1 MKAAQFDYVSPASI
15 DQALGALKAV
25 GDRAKPIAGS
35 QSLGPML
42 NLRLT
47 RPQTVVDLSKLAE
60 LQTVTKQ
67 QNDLRVG
74 ASVTHA
80 QIEDGA
86 FDLLR
91 GHPVQM
97 VASRIAYRS
106 VRNRGTLGGSLAHA
120 DPAADWVLAC
130 AALDARI
137 EVQSASG
144 TRLVSMSDFMI
155 AAYTTVLAADEMIV
169 AVHFPDVSSRA
180 RWGYQKF
187 CRKTGEFAHASCA
200 TYIDPES
207 KIARIVV
214 GALDGAPCALGA
226 LAVKVAAQ
234 GLEGFDE
241 AAVESSL
248 QQTLPQ
254 QDDIARQM
262 FVQVVLRC
270 VRQAFGVQR

>member
-1 MKAAQFDYVSPASI
+1 MKAAQFDYVCADSVE
-15 DQALGALKAV
+15 QALGVLQAV

-47 RPQTVVDLSKLAE
+47 RPHTVVDLSKLSE
-60 LQTVTKQ
+60 MQTVTTH
-67 QNDLRVG
+67 QNTLRVG

-80 QIEDGA
+80 QIEDGV
-86 FDLLR
+86 FELLR

-137 EVQSASG
+137 EVQSTSG
-144 TRLVSMSDFMI
+144 TRLVSMSDFML
-155 AAYTTVLAADEMIV
+155 AAYTTVLAADEIIT
-169 AVHFPDVSSRA
+169 AVHFPEVSPRA

-200 TYIDPES
+200 TYIDPAS

-214 GALDGAPCALGA
+214 GALDGAPSVLSA
-226 LAVKVAAQ
+226 LAVQVAAQ

-241 AAVESSL
+241 AAVEASL
-248 QQTLPQ
+248 QQELPQ

-270 VRQAFGVQR
+270 VKQAFGVQR

>member
-1 MKAAQFDYVSPASI
+1 MKAAQFDYVCADSVKH
-15 DQALGALKAV
+15 ALGLLETI

-60 LQTVTKQ
+60 MQTVGKH
-67 QNDLRVG
+67 QNSLRVG

-80 QIEDGA
+80 QIEDGV
-86 FDLLR
+86 FELLR

-137 EVQSASG
+137 EVQSTAG
-144 TRLVSMSDFMI
+144 TRLMSMSDFML
-155 AAYTTVLAADEMIV
+155 AAYTTALAADEIIT
-169 AVHFPDVSSRA
+169 AVHFPEVSSRA

-207 KIARIVV
+207 KVARIVL

-241 AAVESSL
+241 ATVKASL

-270 VRQAFGVQR
+270 VQQAFGVPR

>member
-1 MKAAQFDYVSPASI
+1 MKAAQFDYVSAESVE
-15 DQALGALKAV
+15 QALGVLHGV

-47 RPQTVVDLSKLAE
+47 RPQTVVDLSKLSE
-60 LQTVTKQ
+60 LQTVTKH
-67 QNDLRVG
+67 QNVLRVG
-74 ASVTHA
+74 ASITHA
-80 QIEDGA
+80 QIEDGV
-86 FDLLR
+86 FELLR

-137 EVQSASG
+137 EVCSTSG
-144 TRLVSMSDFMI
+144 TRLVSMSDFML
-155 AAYTTVLAADEMIV
+155 AAYTTVLTADEIIT
-169 AVHFPDVSSRA
+169 AVHFPEVSPHA

-200 TYIDPES
+200 TYIDPVS

-214 GALDGAPCALGA
+214 GALDGAPSVLSA
-226 LAVKVAAQ
+226 LAVQVASQ
-234 GLEGFDE
+234 GLDGFDE
-241 AAVESSL
+241 AVVEAFL
-248 QQTLPQ
+248 QKELPQ

-270 VRQAFGVQR
+270 VQQAFGVQR

>member
-1 MKAAQFDYVSPASI
+1 MKAAQFEYVSANSVE
-15 DQALGALKAV
+15 QALSVLQAG
-25 GDRAKPIAGS
+25 GERAKPIAGS

-60 LQTVTKQ
+60 MQTVTQ
-67 QNDLRVG
+67 HRNTLRVG
-74 ASVTHA
+74 ASITHA
-80 QIEDGA
+80 QIEDGVYE
-86 FDLLR
+86 LIR
-91 GHPVQM
+91 NHPVQM

-144 TRLVSMSDFMI
+144 TKLVSISDFMI
-155 AAYTTVLAADEMIV
+155 AAYTTVLAADDIIT
-169 AVHFPDVSSRA
+169 AVHFPEVSSRA

-200 TYIDPES
+200 TYIDPAS
-207 KIARIVV
+207 KVARIVV
-214 GALDGAPCALGA
+214 GALDGAPCVLST
-226 LAVKVAAQ
+226 LSVSVAAH

-241 AAVESSL
+241 AAVQASL
-248 QQTLPQ
+248 QQMLPQ
-254 QDDIARQM
+254 QDDITRQM

-270 VRQAFGVQR
+270 VHQAFGVQR

>member
-1 MKAAQFDYVSPASI
+1 MKAAQFDYVSADSI
-15 DQALGALKAV
+15 EQALGVLQSV

-47 RPQTVVDLSKLAE
+47 RPQTVVDVSKLAE
-60 LQTVTKQ
+60 MRTVTTH
-67 QNDLRVG
+67 QNTLRVG

-80 QIEDGA
+80 QIEDGD
-86 FDLLR
+86 FEILR

-137 EVQSASG
+137 EVQSTSG
-144 TRLVSMSDFMI
+144 TRLVSMSDFMV
-155 AAYTTVLAADEMIV
+155 AAYTTVLAVNEIIT
-169 AVHFPDVSSRA
+169 AVHFPVVSSRA

-200 TYIDPES
+200 TYIDPAS
-207 KIARIVV
+207 KVSRIVV
-214 GALDGAPCALGA
+214 GALDGAPSVLSA

-241 AAVESSL
+241 EAVQASL
-248 QQTLPQ
+248 QQVLPQ

-270 VRQAFGVQR
+270 VHQAFGVQR

>member
-1 MKAAQFDYVSPASI
+1 MKAAQFDYVSAASVE
-15 DQALGALKAV
+15 QALGLLKTV

-47 RPQTVVDLSKLAE
+47 RPQTVVDLSKLPE
-60 LQTVTKQ
+60 MQTVTRH
-67 QNDLRVG
+67 QNALRVG

-80 QIEDGA
+80 QIEDGV
-86 FDLLR
+86 FELLR

-130 AALDARI
+130 AALDAQI
-137 EVQSASG
+137 EIRSSSG
-144 TRLVSMSDFMI
+144 TRLVSMLDFMV
-155 AAYTTVLAADEMIV
+155 AAYTTSLATDEIIV
-169 AVHFPDVSSRA
+169 AVHFPLISPRA
-180 RWGYQKF
+180 LWGYQKF

-200 TYIDPES
+200 TYIDPAA
-207 KIARIVV
+207 KVARIVV
-214 GALDGAPCALGA
+214 GALDGPPRLLSP
-226 LAVKVAAQ
+226 LAMQVASQ
-234 GLEGFDE
+234 GLQGFDE
-241 AAVESSL
+241 AAVHAVLYEV
-248 QQTLPQ
+248 LPQ